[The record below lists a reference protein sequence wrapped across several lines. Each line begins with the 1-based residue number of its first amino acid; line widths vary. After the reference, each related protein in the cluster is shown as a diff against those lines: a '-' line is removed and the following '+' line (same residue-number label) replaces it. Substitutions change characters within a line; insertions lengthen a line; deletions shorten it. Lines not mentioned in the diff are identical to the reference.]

1 VQTQETI
8 RKASPDKAH
17 CKLLT
22 DSKFG
27 ASFCPQCPN
36 NPRLET
42 DLKTGQKN
50 PRAEIYRL
58 VNDFGGLAEEVLG
71 LAMHVRYGF
80 VPILESY
87 VEREL
92 AVMTCFEL
100 EAATERRQ
108 QDHLAQRLAE
118 MLSAMF
124 GGKN

>member
-1 VQTQETI
+1 VETQETI

-17 CKLLT
+17 CKLLI
-22 DSKFG
+22 DAKFG
-27 ASFCPQCPN
+27 PSFCTQCPN
-36 NPRLET
+36 NPRQEI

-50 PRAEIYRL
+50 LRAETYRL
-58 VNDFGGLAEEVLG
+58 VNDFGGIAEEVLD

-80 VPILESY
+80 MPALELY

-92 AVMTCFEL
+92 VVMACFEL
-100 EAATERRQ
+100 EAAAERRG